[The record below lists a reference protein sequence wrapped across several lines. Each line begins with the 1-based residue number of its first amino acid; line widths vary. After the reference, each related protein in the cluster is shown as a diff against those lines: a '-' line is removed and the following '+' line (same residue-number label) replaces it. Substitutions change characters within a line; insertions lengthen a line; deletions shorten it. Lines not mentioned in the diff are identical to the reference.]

1 MRKTLRFLLLSLL
14 MMICGIGFAQTTVT
28 FIPATDNVKG
38 QSDVTV
44 LSKDNITL
52 KIEKNTAS
60 STGTFGRDDQYRIYK
75 GNTLTISSS
84 AGNIQKVEFTCTASD
99 AAQYGPGNFTDATVG
114 EYAYSDK
121 VGTWTGDV
129 ASFTITASGA
139 QVRATQI
146 VVTLGAAN
154 PDAVATPSIEGV
166 DKFETTADVTITG
179 AEGTTIYYTT
189 DGTEPTTS
197 SVNTGASPV
206 KFTVSE
212 TTTVKAIAAKDG
224 KVSAVAEKTF
234 TKVAYR
240 KYVKATAVEAGKSY
254 LIVSGGKVALPI
266 SGNYGYLYVVDG
278 NETNGVISQETA
290 DNEFTFEAVNGGY
303 KIKQQN
309 GKYLY
314 MKGTYNSF
322 NVGAETTENDVWT
335 VTANADGT
343 FKIENVGMT
352 KYIQYSTQYTSYG
365 CYADVQGDMPYLY
378 VIDDTA
384 TGINSVESNVNN
396 SNAIYNMA
404 GQRLQKLQKGMNIV
418 GGKKVVVK

>member
-14 MMICGIGFAQTTVT
+14 VMICGVSFAQTTET
-28 FIPATDNVKG
+28 FDWSGITTTTTAKEDNVYKQG
-38 QSDVTV
+38 D
-44 LSKDNITL
+44 ITL
-52 KIEKNTAS
+52 
-60 STGTFGRDDQYRIYK
+60 TFSK
-75 GNTLTISSS
+75 GENSY
-84 AGNIQKVEFTCTASD
+84 GNIPSENKEGAIRMYVATHLKIKVAEGYLI
-99 AAQYGPGNFTDATVG
+99 QNVNFTPTSKTYSATNLTYNEV
-114 EYAYSDK
+114 AISDD
-121 VGTWTGDV
+121 WTLSEPVNEVLLV
-129 ASFTITASGA
+129 ATANARFKKISITY
-139 QVRATQI
+139 I
-146 VVTLGAAN
+146 VNDPT
-154 PDAVATPSIEGV
+154 AVATPSIEGV

-278 NETNGVISQETA
+278 SETNGVISQETA

-352 KYIQYSTQYTSYG
+352 KYIQYSTQYISYG

-404 GQRLQKLQKGMNIV
+404 GQRLQKLQKGLNIV